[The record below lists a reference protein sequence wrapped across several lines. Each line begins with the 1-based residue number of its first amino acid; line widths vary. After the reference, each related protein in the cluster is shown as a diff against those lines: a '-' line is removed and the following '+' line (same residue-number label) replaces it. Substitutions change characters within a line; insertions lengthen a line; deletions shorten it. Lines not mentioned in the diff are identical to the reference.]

1 LLVISEWAWT
11 VGLII
16 KIMLDHSLLTS
27 IEPDVVQ
34 FQVVTSSGKIQIVN
48 EASNPDLFWALR
60 GGGGE

>member
-1 LLVISEWAWT
+1 
-11 VGLII
+11 
-16 KIMLDHSLLTS
+16 MLDHSLLTD

-34 FQVVTSSGKIQIVN
+34 FQVVTSNGKIQIVN